1 MKRDQA
7 ALMALFRHK
16 CKEHN
21 LRITPQRSAI
31 YKELIK
37 SKDHPSASTIF
48 NQVREIFPDISFD
61 TVNRTLLTFAEIGIV
76 SAVEGYGEPK
86 RFDPNTEL
94 HHHFRCIKCNKIID
108 FRHKF
113 FDKIKI
119 PQDIQK
125 QFTVLSK
132 RVLLEGICDKCV
144 KKNIHL
150 KTNEQGG

>member
-1 MKRDQA
+1 MNRKNPNS
-7 ALMALFRHK
+7 LPALFKNR
-16 CKEHN
+16 CREHG
-21 LRITPQRSAI
+21 LKITPQRNAI

-37 SKDHPSASTIF
+37 SKNHPSASSIF
-48 NQVREIFPDISFD
+48 NQVRKVFPDISFD

-76 SAVEGYGEPK
+76 STVEGYGEPK

-108 FRHKF
+108 FQHKF

-119 PQDIQK
+119 PQDIKK

-144 KKNIHL
+144 KKHSP
-150 KTNEQGG
+150 

>member
-1 MKRDQA
+1 MTNKDDGVLIAR
-7 ALMALFRHK
+7 FKHK
-16 CKEHN
+16 CRANN
-21 LRITPQRSAI
+21 LKITPQRTAI
-31 YKELIK
+31 YGELIK
-37 SKDHPSASTIF
+37 SKDHPSSSTIF
-48 NQVREIFPDISFD
+48 NKLRKIFPDISFD

-108 FRHKF
+108 IRHKS
-113 FDKIKI
+113 FDRIKI

-132 RVLLEGICDKCV
+132 RVLLEGICDKC
-144 KKNIHL
+144 KK
-150 KTNEQGG
+150 

>member
-1 MKRDQA
+1 MP

-76 SAVEGYGEPK
+76 STVEGYGEPK

-108 FRHKF
+108 FQHKF

-119 PQDIQK
+119 PQDIKK

-144 KKNIHL
+144 KKHSP
-150 KTNEQGG
+150 